1 MRIAIIG
8 PGGMGGG
15 AGRLLARAG
24 HEVVFSGSR
33 NPQKLA
39 HAAELAGPNARS
51 ASVPDAAAE
60 AEVVVIAVPF
70 DRYPDVAR
78 EAGEALRGKVVIDTS
93 NPITVRNG
101 QVQFIDIPAGV
112 TAAEHQQRTLGD
124 VRLVKAFNAICASS
138 IDELAARTGD
148 GRAAIL
154 LAGDDP
160 AAKETAARLVEDANF
175 VPVDVGPLADAA
187 ILEPTS
193 TEDALPVLTER
204 EARRLVRDRATTQ
217 SRKSLMG

>member
-15 AGRLLARAG
+15 IGRLLARAG

-39 HAAELAGPNARS
+39 HAAELAGPNART
-51 ASVPDAAAE
+51 ASVPDAEAE

-93 NPITVRNG
+93 NPITVRDG
-101 QVQFIDIPAGV
+101 QVQFLDIPGGV
-112 TAAEHQQRTLGD
+112 TAAQHQQSTLGD

-138 IDELAARTGD
+138 IDELAARTSD

-154 LAGDDP
+154 LVGDDP

-175 VPVDVGPLADAA
+175 VPVDVGALADAA
-187 ILEPTS
+187 ILEPIS

-204 EARRLVRDRATTQ
+204 EARRLVPDRATIQ
-217 SRKSLMG
+217 SRKA